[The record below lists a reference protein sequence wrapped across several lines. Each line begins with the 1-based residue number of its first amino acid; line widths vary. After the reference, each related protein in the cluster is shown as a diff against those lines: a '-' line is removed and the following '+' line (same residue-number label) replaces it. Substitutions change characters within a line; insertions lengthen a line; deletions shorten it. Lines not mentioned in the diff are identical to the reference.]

1 MPVLKA
7 FLFEPGGADAY
18 LDLDVRIVRGK
29 DPELVMGERRLS
41 LSGYT
46 TPEALHGL
54 LAEHSFTRADDGL
67 RNHHWQCYHW
77 RDKGE
82 CARNP
87 EYMRAHCARACSLLR
102 DSHARCAAWA
112 TVGES
117 AHNAVYMLAECP
129 VACQTAA
136 AKSEL

>member
-82 CARNP
+82 CAATP
-87 EYMRAHCARACSLLR
+87 VHAGALRAGVLTPPRLTRKVRGVGECRGVRPQRRL
-102 DSHARCAAWA
+102 HAR
-112 TVGES
+112 
-117 AHNAVYMLAECP
+117 
-129 VACQTAA
+129 
-136 AKSEL
+136 